1 MRQDKGLHPD
11 VRELQMLDVLREQA
25 LSASMVASDQY
36 NVRSF
41 SPWLDEK
48 GEYNQIASWTLE

>member
-1 MRQDKGLHPD
+1 
-11 VRELQMLDVLREQA
+11 MLDVLREQA